1 MEWVILDVLEYECFS
16 PTTLNF
22 LWFYLK
28 AVEADEE
35 LERHAKVL
43 AISSLSHHELL
54 CFWPSTVAAG
64 LVVQACSAKGQRS
77 AAERIFEVTA
87 VCVSRFLPLSGR
99 FRLSR
104 FIGGVGGYPGNSKTD
119 AARL

>member
-77 AAERIFEVTA
+77 AAERIFETHVRSKEDLNDLED
-87 VCVSRFLPLSGR
+87 CVKL
-99 FRLSR
+99 
-104 FIGGVGGYPGNSKTD
+104 IGSPDKPFP
-119 AARL
+119 